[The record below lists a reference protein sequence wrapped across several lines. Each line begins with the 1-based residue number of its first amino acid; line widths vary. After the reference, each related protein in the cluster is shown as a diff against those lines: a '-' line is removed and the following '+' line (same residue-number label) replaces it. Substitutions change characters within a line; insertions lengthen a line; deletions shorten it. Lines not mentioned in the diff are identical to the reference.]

1 MALGRLGVWASM
13 DAMRADAAAAFAR
26 RVEDWGYGALWVPES
41 RGRNVLVVSGWLLA
55 GTKQLTIA
63 TGIANIYARD
73 AQATASGQLALAEQ
87 SGGRF
92 LLGLGVSHVPLVE
105 GLRGHT
111 YGKPVETMLG
121 YLEAMQRATYA
132 APLPAETP
140 RTVIA
145 ALGPKMLSLAG
156 SHADGAH
163 PYLVSAAHTLEA
175 RRVLGPGKLLCPE
188 QTVLGETDPAR
199 ARRIGRAWLGRYLEM
214 VNYRNNLLR
223 LGFAPADLADGGSD
237 RLVDAL
243 IAWGDPATIRRRI
256 DEHWTAGAD
265 HVCIQTLNPDESTP
279 ALPDER
285 LLAALAPAGQ
295 PNR

>member
-1 MALGRLGVWASM
+1 
-13 DAMRADAAAAFAR
+13 
-26 RVEDWGYGALWVPES
+26 
-41 RGRNVLVVSGWLLA
+41 
-55 GTKQLTIA
+55 
-63 TGIANIYARD
+63 
-73 AQATASGQLALAEQ
+73 
-87 SGGRF
+87 
-92 LLGLGVSHVPLVE
+92 
-105 GLRGHT
+105 
-111 YGKPVETMLG
+111 
-121 YLEAMQRATYA
+121 
-132 APLPAETP
+132 
-140 RTVIA
+140 
-145 ALGPKMLSLAG
+145 MLSLAG

-199 ARRIGRAWLGRYLEM
+199 ARRIGRAWLGRYLQM